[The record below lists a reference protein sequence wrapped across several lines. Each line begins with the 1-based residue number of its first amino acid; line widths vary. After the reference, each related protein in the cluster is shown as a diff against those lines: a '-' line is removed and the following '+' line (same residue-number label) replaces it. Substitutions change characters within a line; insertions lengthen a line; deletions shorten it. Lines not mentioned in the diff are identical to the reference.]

1 MRGMADQVRHIVSL
15 EVRLPTRAA
24 VEGESLDKLPAPRR
38 MAEEQGAIRPPG
50 RRELLTGA
58 VAVAAAVAVP
68 PAVGQA
74 EVVL

>member
-1 MRGMADQVRHIVSL
+1 
-15 EVRLPTRAA
+15 